1 MVEYNCIKCG
11 KKFIKKDHY
20 ERHMQLKKP
29 CDKYLYEIIEKEL
42 EIEKKEIN
50 DQIHINMKNEL
61 DLELIIANNTK
72 IEKEIF
78 GSKMC
83 YNCGKTF
90 KHGSSYSRHINTRC
104 KNKVYEKQSVKDLE
118 KLLLDKDREIEELKS
133 KRIVIENI
141 TQNNTT
147 NNYLQNNIINNNI
160 KINPFGKENISY
172 ITDEILKRVIKNP
185 ELGIP
190 NLIRMIHFNPL
201 YPENMNVLLKNKR
214 APYVNVFNGSE
225 WKVERKDDTIH
236 NLICTKKDIAD
247 DYSIDKLEGLKLIE
261 NDFINIEN
269 CKETSISTLVDND
282 LKEHGVLLKY
292 ETYSDALDEYLNE
305 LVIEKDNMKSM
316 FIKNRYKIMYKKLY
330 RQIEIILLN
339 HNELIKNNEI
349 KNNEIN
355 KNKLLNK

>member
-11 KKFIKKDHY
+11 KRFIKKDHY

-42 EIEKKEIN
+42 EIEIPSVSTIG
-50 DQIHINMKNEL
+50 DIKNEL
-61 DLELIIANNTK
+61 DLGLIIANNTK

-90 KHGSSYSRHINTRC
+90 KHGSSYSRHINSRC
-104 KNKVYEKQSVKDLE
+104 KNKTVKDLE

-147 NNYLQNNIINNNI
+147 NNYMQNNIINNNI

-214 APYVNVFNGSE
+214 APYVNVYNGSE

-247 DYSIDKLEGLKLIE
+247 DYSIDKIDKIEGLKLIE
-261 NDFINIEN
+261 NEIEKSLEN
-269 CKETSISTLVDND
+269 CEKDIKE
-282 LKEHGVLLKY
+282 EGVLLKY

-316 FIKNRYKIMYKKLY
+316 FIKNRYKMMYKKLY
-330 RQIEIILLN
+330 RQIEIILIN
-339 HNELIKNNEI
+339 HNELIKTNEI
-349 KNNEIN
+349 S
-355 KNKLLNK
+355 KNKLINK